1 MASSTDPATLRRAI
15 LALADSRGPAKTFC
29 PSEVAR
35 QLDDDWRPL
44 MAPIR
49 ACSRE
54 LVREGCLRVLQR
66 GGGAVAGR
74 ALAWGDPAAGDGPSR
89 WVTTLGVSV
98 APASA

>member
-15 LALADSRGPAKTFC
+15 LALAAARGPAKTFC

-54 LVREGCLRVLQR
+54 LVREGALRVLQR
-66 GGGAVAGR
+66 GRTLSPDAPWHGAIR
-74 ALAWGDPAAGDGPSR
+74 LQ
-89 WVTTLGVSV
+89 
-98 APASA
+98 APAHRDE